1 MAIIEFPLPI
11 CGAVVLSS
19 SVSYCMS
26 GNNIVIVL
34 DLFFIGSLELFFLNV
49 SWQNLK
55 SPSYKNQGF
64 TNKPESC
71 KFTFIYVAFCVMF
84 VLSKLF

>member
-55 SPSYKNQGF
+55 AHQYCIDFLARVNCHGGIL
-64 TNKPESC
+64 C
-71 KFTFIYVAFCVMF
+71 LLLAW
-84 VLSKLF
+84 

>member
-34 DLFFIGSLELFFLNV
+34 DLFFIGSLELFFLYV

-55 SPSYKNQGF
+55 AHHTKIRDSLTSQKAVNLP
-64 TNKPESC
+64 
-71 KFTFIYVAFCVMF
+71 
-84 VLSKLF
+84 LFM

>member
-1 MAIIEFPLPI
+1 MGIIEFPLPI

-34 DLFFIGSLELFFLNV
+34 DLFFIGSLE
-49 SWQNLK
+49 
-55 SPSYKNQGF
+55 
-64 TNKPESC
+64 
-71 KFTFIYVAFCVMF
+71 
-84 VLSKLF
+84 

>member
-1 MAIIEFPLPI
+1 MGIIEFPLPI

-34 DLFFIGSLELFFLNV
+34 DLFFIFYWLVGIIFFKCFLA
-49 SWQNLK
+49 K
-55 SPSYKNQGF
+55 S
-64 TNKPESC
+64 
-71 KFTFIYVAFCVMF
+71 
-84 VLSKLF
+84 